1 MQTKSSLGSEPK
13 SMHSESMQGAA
24 VTALRQE
31 HARRFGTPGRAF
43 EAPGRVNLIG
53 EHTDYSGGLVMP
65 AAIDFRTVAVVSE
78 RNDGESVLYSR
89 NFDEELRF
97 RAADLPQKPGHGW
110 SDYPLGV
117 AWSLQGR
124 GIEIPAFSMS
134 IEGDVPL
141 GAGLSSSAS
150 IEVAVALALLS
161 LSGTEMERTE
171 IALACQ
177 RAENGFVGAQ
187 SGIMDQ
193 FIACVGEQNHAV
205 MIDCRSLE
213 YKAVPLPE
221 DVRLVICNSM
231 VKHSHASGEY
241 NERRAEVDE
250 GSRALRAA
258 NPAVRTE
265 KWELRDAT
273 LADLE
278 QARASMSENAFRR
291 CRHIITENARVEEAA
306 RVLAAGDM
314 RRMGQL
320 MAEAHASYR
329 DDFAASCPEADLL
342 VELAAAQAGVIG
354 ARLTGGGFGGCTVN
368 LVEAAHAEAFREGI
382 HGAYLERAGIDA
394 DIYLCQAAGGA
405 SELALQGDLAAAN

>member
-1 MQTKSSLGSEPK
+1 MDQYIACCGVKD
-13 SMHSESMQGAA
+13 H
-24 VTALRQE
+24 AL
-31 HARRFGTPGRAF
+31 
-43 EAPGRVNLIG
+43 V
-53 EHTDYSGGLVMP
+53 
-65 AAIDFRTVAVVSE
+65 IDTR
-78 RNDGESVLYSR
+78 D
-89 NFDEELRF
+89 
-97 RAADLPQKPGHGW
+97 
-110 SDYPLGV
+110 
-117 AWSLQGR
+117 
-124 GIEIPAFSMS
+124 
-134 IEGDVPL
+134 
-141 GAGLSSSAS
+141 LSS
-150 IEVAVALALLS
+150 
-161 LSGTEMERTE
+161 R
-171 IALACQ
+171 
-177 RAENGFVGAQ
+177 
-187 SGIMDQ
+187 
-193 FIACVGEQNHAV
+193 
-205 MIDCRSLE
+205 
-213 YKAVPLPE
+213 AVPLPA

-231 VKHSHASGEY
+231 VKHSHAGGEY

-265 KWELRDAT
+265 RWELRDAT

-342 VELAAAQAGVIG
+342 VELAAAQPGVIG

-382 HGAYLERAGIDA
+382 HAAYLERAGIDA

-405 SELALQGDLAAAN
+405 SELAFAR